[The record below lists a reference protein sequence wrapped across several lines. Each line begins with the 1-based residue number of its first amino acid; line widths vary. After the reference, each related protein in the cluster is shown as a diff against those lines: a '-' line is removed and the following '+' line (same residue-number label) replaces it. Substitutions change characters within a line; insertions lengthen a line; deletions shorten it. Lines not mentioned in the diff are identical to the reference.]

1 MGWVK
6 EESMTDEAL
15 LEALKKTFP
24 DKFSVLRGVT
34 KSCSGSVYEYLTDY
48 IKDYYDVTLWQCD
61 RVAKKLA
68 DQLGIKKYYW
78 NK

>member
-6 EESMTDEAL
+6 KETMTDTAL
-15 LEALKKTFP
+15 LEELKEVFT
-24 DKFSVLRGVT
+24 DEFSILRGVT
-34 KSCSGSVYEYLTDY
+34 KSCSGSVYEYLTDF

-68 DQLGIKKYYW
+68 DLRGIKQFYHHK
-78 NK
+78 